1 MDAALPLPPLPV
13 TAAHEAASTRRSS
26 DSSIG
31 AAVPALVA
39 SAAWW
44 LGVPWI
50 ALVAAVGIPI
60 GALFA
65 AVVAPRMVGPDW
77 VGATL
82 LAALAAP
89 LVPGAL
95 IAVGLLAGSIA
106 TAFGSVAD
114 AILGGAYFGAD
125 RPRRRRAR
133 RRPDHAAASRS
144 SSRCWSGEPF
154 GMSERRALG
163 HVGALVAV
171 TVVVGVVTIAAAT
184 GLLVPYGIGRVDPGY

>member
-1 MDAALPLPPLPV
+1 MDVALPLPPLPV
-13 TAAHEAASTRRSS
+13 AAGTRRL
-26 DSSIG
+26 DPPLLGFVIG

-44 LGVPWI
+44 LNVPWI

-65 AVVAPRMVGPDW
+65 AVVAPRMVGTDW

-89 LVPGAL
+89 LVPGVV
-95 IAVGLLAGSIA
+95 IAIGFLAGSLA
-106 TAFGSVAD
+106 TAFGTGTD
-114 AILGGAYFGAD
+114 AVLGGVYFGVIALVVAELAGA
-125 RPRRRRAR
+125 PITLPVAFVVALLVRRA
-133 RRPDHAAASRS
+133 A
-144 SSRCWSGEPF
+144 

-171 TVVVGVVTIAAAT
+171 ALVVGVFTIAAAT
-184 GLLVPYGIGRVDPGY
+184 GLLAPFGIGPVDPGY

>member
-13 TAAHEAASTRRSS
+13 TAGTRRL
-26 DSSIG
+26 DPPVLGFVIG

-44 LGVPWI
+44 LDVPWI
-50 ALVAAVGIPI
+50 ALVAVVGIPI

-65 AVVAPRMVGPDW
+65 AVVAPRMVGAEW

-95 IAVGLLAGSIA
+95 IAVGILAGSFA
-106 TAFGSVAD
+106 TTFGTGPD
-114 AILGGAYFGAD
+114 AILGAVYFGVIALVVAELAGA
-125 RPRRRRAR
+125 PITLPVAFVVALLVRRA
-133 RRPDHAAASRS
+133 AAM
-144 SSRCWSGEPF
+144 P
-154 GMSERRALG
+154 ERRALV
-163 HVGALVAV
+163 HVGALVAITLV
-171 TVVVGVVTIAAAT
+171 IGVVTIAAAT
-184 GLLVPYGIGRVDPGY
+184 GLLVPFGIGRVDPGY